1 MKTNIISNGI
11 RLLSLFVVS
20 LMAAACSEELNIAPL
35 DHDTPEITGFMPKTG
50 MIGTVVKIEGA
61 HLQEVSSIK
70 IGGAEADVTRVNPS
84 LVLAT
89 ITKDN
94 LTGNIEVTNP
104 YGTTVYEDEEFR
116 VEYLRPSVT
125 GIETICNGQPGVE
138 DGGNMPADVFS
149 RAIIRG
155 ENLDLVNGITIFG
168 NTIPAAEFEQQ
179 SSDMIEFIVP
189 FFDTTDAVDINLNY
203 NYGLEP
209 TTLTLEKKI
218 QLNLIWPE
226 IKDVTTTSHIGGTVE
241 LAGTNLNVIEKVYI
255 NGTEITPTSKKDDR
269 IVCVIPA
276 DFPVSSN
283 AEVRIEYFS
292 GNKNENVGNVSIVTP
307 NTHIWKYVTLNATYQ
322 NFFSGTFGKYFT
334 IDEFTDNAKDIH
346 LSLSGH
352 NGNEWVQIESLNA
365 NGVFS
370 GTTVQKTGH
379 IMRFRKLKESNATD
393 KKYIDMVKSGAFITQ
408 PLSLTQALADGLSMS
423 PAKQVIRY
431 KFPGG
436 KWTGTG
442 NDDADTYNSTNDE
455 GICDDGVNLVMIYDS
470 TGKTVVRIAL
480 VEFIGVTRGAA
491 FATSSMTLNYYL
503 EKQ

>member
-35 DHDTPEITGFMPKTG
+35 DHDAPEITGFMPKTG

-70 IGGAEADVTRVNPS
+70 IGGAEAAVTRVNPS

-125 GIETICNGQPGVE
+125 SIETICNGQPGVE

-155 ENLDLVNGITIFG
+155 ENLDLVKSLTIFG
-168 NTIPAAEFEQQ
+168 ETIEAENFEQQ

-189 FFDTTDAVDINLNY
+189 FFDTTDPVNVDLNY

-209 TTLTLEKKI
+209 SVYTLEKQIK
-218 QLNLIWPE
+218 LNLVWPE
-226 IKDVTTTSHIGGTVE
+226 IELATTTSHIGGTVE
-241 LAGTNLNVIEKVYI
+241 LVGTNLNVIEKVYL
-255 NGTEITPTSKKDDR
+255 NNTEIAPAIVKDDR
-269 IVCVIPA
+269 ILCVIPA
-276 DFPVSSN
+276 GFPVATNS
-283 AEVRIEYFS
+283 EVRVEYFS
-292 GNKNENVGNVSIVTP
+292 GNKVENVGNVSIVTP
-307 NTHIWKYVTLNATYQ
+307 NTYIWKNVTLNASYK
-322 NFFSGTFGKYFT
+322 NFFSGTQGKYYT
-334 IDEFTDNAKDIH
+334 IDEFTDNARNLH
-346 LSLSGH
+346 LSLYGH
-352 NGNEWVQIESLNA
+352 DSNEWLQIESLNST
-365 NGVFS
+365 GVFG
-370 GTTVQKTGH
+370 GTTIKKTGIH
-379 IMRFRKLKESNATD
+379 MRFRKLKETNAAD
-393 KKYIDMVKSGAFITQ
+393 KKYIDMVKNGTFVTQ
-408 PLSLTQALADGLSMS
+408 PLSLAQAQADGLSFGS
-423 PAKQVIRY
+423 NKAVIRY

-436 KWTGTG
+436 KWTGEG
-442 NDDADTYNSTNDE
+442 NNDADTYNNTNDE
-455 GICDDGVNLVMIYDS
+455 GIGEGGVNLVLIYGPDN
-470 TGKTVVRIAL
+470 TTIERIAL
-480 VEFIGVTRGAA
+480 VEFVGVSRGAS
-491 FATSSMTLNYYL
+491 FSTSSMTINYYL
-503 EKQ
+503 EK